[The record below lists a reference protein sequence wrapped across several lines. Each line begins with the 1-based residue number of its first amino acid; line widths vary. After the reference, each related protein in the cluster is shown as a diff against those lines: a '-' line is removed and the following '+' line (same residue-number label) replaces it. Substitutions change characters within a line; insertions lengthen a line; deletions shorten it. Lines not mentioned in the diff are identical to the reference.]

1 MRFGQAFKLAIRSIL
16 SSKMRSFLTM
26 LGMIIGVGAVITLLG
41 LVTGVT
47 NYLIDTFA
55 DMGTNLVS
63 VTVSNTDTRKVS
75 VEEMYDFAED
85 NNSIFTGVTPKV
97 SSSYTVKNG
106 SNSLSTS
113 VVGVGEDYLEINNLE
128 LSQGRFITY
137 ADIKNRYNAC
147 VIGTYVVD
155 ELFEGVVR
163 LGDTL
168 RIDGQVYTIIGIQEE
183 KSDSEENSTDD
194 IIYIPYS
201 NAARLAGSANISS
214 FTFATVDTDAV
225 STAETL
231 LDNFLYQKMMNE
243 ELYQVNS
250 MTQLLDTINQMTSL
264 LSSVL
269 GGIAGISLLVAGIG
283 IMNIMLVSV
292 VERTKEIGIRKSL
305 GAKKSD
311 IMGQFVLEAVMISCL
326 GGLIGII
333 IGTVG
338 CRILGNAFSISA
350 SPTIGAIS
358 LAFGVSAAIG
368 IAFGYMPAKRA
379 AGLNPIDALRSE

>member
-1 MRFGQAFKLAIRSIL
+1 MRFGQAFKLAVKSIL

-26 LGMIIGVGAVITLLG
+26 LGMIIGVAAVITLLG

-47 NYLIDTFA
+47 NYLIDTFS
-55 DMGTNLVS
+55 DMGTNLVNVS
-63 VTVSNTDTRKVS
+63 VSNTDTRKVT
-75 VEEMYDFAED
+75 VEEMYQFAED
-85 NNSIFTGVTPKV
+85 NSAIFTGVTPKV
-97 SSSYTVKNG
+97 SGSYTVKNG
-106 SNSLSTS
+106 SNSASTS
-113 VVGVGEDYLEINNLE
+113 VIGVGEDYLDINNLE

-137 ADIKNRYNAC
+137 ADIKNRYSAC
-147 VIGTYVVD
+147 VIGTYIVD
-155 ELFEGVVR
+155 EVFDGVAR

-168 RIDGQVYTIIGIQEE
+168 RINGQVYTVVGIQEE
-183 KSDSEENSTDD
+183 KADSEENSTDD
-194 IIYIPYS
+194 IVYIPYS
-201 NAARLAGSANISS
+201 NAARLAGSANVSS
-214 FTFATVDTDAV
+214 FTFATANTDNI

-243 ELYQVNS
+243 ELYHVNS
-250 MTQLLDTINQMTSL
+250 MTQLLDTINQMTTM

-305 GAKKSD
+305 GAKRSD

-326 GGLIGII
+326 GGIIGII

-338 CRILGNAFSISA
+338 CRTLGNAFGISA
-350 SPTIGAIS
+350 SPTIGAVS